1 MAFSGYQAQL
11 LAAGSPVSFSEEAG
25 STNDYQKFVITD
37 DQKNIFDHQA
47 ELTVEESKDGSS
59 WTLSDSAS
67 YTVNRLEGSVTFLK
81 PRETNI
87 SIRFSGSYLPLS
99 KAGQS
104 YEYTY
109 TIEVENQEVPEFG
122 AAYQKRAKG
131 LTSVSGEIANWYNTN
146 SLLGTALQESK
157 IVVIQFKSIDAAAP
171 DLSLWATISASE
183 VASTADGIVEESIEF
198 EGTTDSDGRM
208 FNFG

>member
-1 MAFSGYQAQL
+1 LAFSGYQAQL
-11 LAAGSPVSFSEEAG
+11 LAAGSPVSFSKETG
-25 STNDYQKFVITD
+25 LTNDNQKFVITD
-37 DQKNIFDHQA
+37 NQKSIFDPQA
-47 ELTVEESKDGSS
+47 EITVEESKDGSS
-59 WTLSDSAS
+59 WTLSNPDS
-67 YTVNRLEGSVTFLK
+67 YTVNRLEGSVTFLN

-122 AAYQKRAKG
+122 TVYQKRVRG

-146 SLLGTALQESK
+146 SLLGTALQENK
-157 IVVIQFKSIDAAAP
+157 IVVIQFKSSDVAP

-183 VASTADGIVEESIEF
+183 VASTADGMIEENIEF